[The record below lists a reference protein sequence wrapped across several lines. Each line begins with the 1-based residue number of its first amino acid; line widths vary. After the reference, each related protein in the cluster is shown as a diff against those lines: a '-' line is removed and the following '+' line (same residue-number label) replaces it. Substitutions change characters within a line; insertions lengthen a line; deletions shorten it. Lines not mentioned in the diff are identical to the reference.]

1 MNKTRWSVT
10 IVSMSLVL
18 FVFADRLVAEQIIV
32 GKFSESGLNG
42 WQEKSFKGHTDY
54 QVIRANN
61 SRVVEAT
68 SHGAASGLVHK
79 ISFSPYQYPLL
90 RWSWKVAETIPKGDE
105 RTKSGDDYAARVYVV
120 FAGKYFWQT
129 KAINY
134 IWANTLP
141 KEEVIANAFTSNA
154 MMVAVQSGNENA
166 GKWIWEERDL
176 VADYQQLFGTD
187 PGQATAIAIMTDT
200 DNTGGSITAWYGDIT
215 LSSRQKSPVE
225 GDKSTKLSAD

>member
-1 MNKTRWSVT
+1 MNKARWSVT
-10 IVSMSLVL
+10 IFSMSLAL
-18 FVFADRLVAEQIIV
+18 FFFADWLVAEQVIV

-54 QVIRANN
+54 HLINVNK
-61 SRVVEAT
+61 SKVVEAT
-68 SHGAASGLVHK
+68 SHGAASGLVRK

-105 RTKSGDDYAARVYVV
+105 RTKGGDDYAARVYVV

-134 IWANTLP
+134 IWANTLQ
-141 KEEVIANAFTSNA
+141 KEDVIANAYTSNA
-154 MMVAVQSGNENA
+154 MMVAVQSGNEYA
-166 GKWIWEERDL
+166 GEWIMEERDL
-176 VADYQQLFGTD
+176 VADYQQLFGTS

-200 DNTGGSITAWYGDIT
+200 DNTGSSITAWYGDIT
-215 LSSRQKSPVE
+215 LSSRQKLPVVR
-225 GDKSTKLSAD
+225 DKSADLPKN